1 LLSTYSQAEI
11 KSSKVKMK
19 LLKDMNVAGFIA
31 EYFVDLQANSLS
43 MHTHQSMMTF
53 LLDLAE
59 EKEYRSYMVNKALF
73 VYLNECFTN
82 KDCNKKLKSQI
93 SELIASVASAINP
106 NSLSYPLQYFVVD
119 ILCHTLQDNTKELYI
134 FESQLA

>member
-1 LLSTYSQAEI
+1 
-11 KSSKVKMK
+11 MK

-59 EKEYRSYMVNKALF
+59 EKEY
-73 VYLNECFTN
+73 
-82 KDCNKKLKSQI
+82 
-93 SELIASVASAINP
+93 
-106 NSLSYPLQYFVVD
+106 
-119 ILCHTLQDNTKELYI
+119 
-134 FESQLA
+134 